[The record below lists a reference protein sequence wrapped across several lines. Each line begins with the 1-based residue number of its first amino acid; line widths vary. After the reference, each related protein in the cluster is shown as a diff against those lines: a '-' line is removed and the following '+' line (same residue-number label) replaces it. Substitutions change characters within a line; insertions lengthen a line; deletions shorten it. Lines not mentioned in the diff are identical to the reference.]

1 MSSEEIDDL
10 VSGSDTFVGEFNVSA
25 ESGCNSNDGTAD
37 ADHFSHYSV
46 RSADDDNMLSKM
58 EDPPCNVQPVDI
70 E

>member
-10 VSGSDTFVGEFNVSA
+10 VSGFDTFVREFYVSA
-25 ESGCNSNDGTAD
+25 ESGCNSNVETAD
-37 ADHFSHYSV
+37 ADHFSLYSV

-58 EDPPCNVQPVDI
+58 EDPPFSVVPVDI

>member
-1 MSSEEIDDL
+1 M
-10 VSGSDTFVGEFNVSA
+10 SA

-58 EDPPCNVQPVDI
+58 EHPPCSVVPMDI